1 MQAFFSWFTSQSG
14 VSLLVALIALGGVLI
29 NNRAAEKR
37 RRADQA
43 AADQRRKDDQAAEDT
58 RRKADDDRR
67 ERERQDA
74 LLREDYARQRKAVA
88 DCLRSIRESESRADG
103 GTRDKLF
110 SDLPRYQKQS
120 KARNELDLEG
130 VSLRENFYVECLTA
144 VRILEL
150 EVTQPALCESI
161 ARLTST
167 LGSEIQTLNEKRDK
181 DWNEYV
187 LLIRR
192 SCALTTGM
200 QTRLNDLIDTAK
212 DNLHVPISLKSELV

>member
-1 MQAFFSWFTSQSG
+1 MEY
-14 VSLLVALIALGGVLI
+14 SLTT
-29 NNRAAEKR
+29 EQQKKR

-88 DCLRSIRESESRADG
+88 DCLRSIRESEARADG

>member
-88 DCLRSIRESESRADG
+88 DCLRSIRESEARADG

-150 EVTQPALCESI
+150 EVT
-161 ARLTST
+161 
-167 LGSEIQTLNEKRDK
+167 
-181 DWNEYV
+181 
-187 LLIRR
+187 
-192 SCALTTGM
+192 
-200 QTRLNDLIDTAK
+200 
-212 DNLHVPISLKSELV
+212 

>member
-88 DCLRSIRESESRADG
+88 DCLRSIRESEARADG

>member
-67 ERERQDA
+67 ERERQGA

-88 DCLRSIRESESRADG
+88 DCLRSIRESEARADG

-150 EVTQPALCESI
+150 ELPALCESI

>member
-88 DCLRSIRESESRADG
+88 DCLRSIRESEARADG

-167 LGSEIQTLNEKRDK
+167 LGSEIQTLNEK

>member
-88 DCLRSIRESESRADG
+88 DCLRSIRESEARADG

-167 LGSEIQTLNEKRDK
+167 LGSEIQTFNEKRDK

>member
-88 DCLRSIRESESRADG
+88 DCLRSIRESEARADG

-110 SDLPRYQKQS
+110 SDLPRYQTQS

>member
-88 DCLRSIRESESRADG
+88 DCLRSIRESEARADG

-192 SCALTTGM
+192 GCALTTGM

>member
-88 DCLRSIRESESRADG
+88 DCLRSIRDSEARADG